1 MGLSVM
7 DRILVKNLYFS
18 KDYGAVRL
26 INEFCDKE
34 QNKSTLNDFI
44 KGLKQTRKSGSGRP
58 RTDAN
63 IDAVHELVLRLKQ

>member
-1 MGLSVM
+1 MLDTLPPAAAIAMTTKQMKTLMQTYNKIMGLSVM

-34 QNKSTLNDFI
+34 
-44 KGLKQTRKSGSGRP
+44 
-58 RTDAN
+58 
-63 IDAVHELVLRLKQ
+63 